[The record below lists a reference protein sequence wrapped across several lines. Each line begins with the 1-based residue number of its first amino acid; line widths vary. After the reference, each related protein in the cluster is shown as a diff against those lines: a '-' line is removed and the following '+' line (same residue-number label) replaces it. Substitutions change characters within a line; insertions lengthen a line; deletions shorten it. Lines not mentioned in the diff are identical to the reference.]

1 MNKINLL
8 IIPVIAAILLAG
20 CAKVECNEPYIK
32 VGNECCLDQNDNSI
46 CDNDETVEDEEPR
59 ACTMEWDPVCGV
71 DGKTYSNE
79 CTAGDVGIAY
89 EGECKDETAESS
101 KPLVRAVDDEQSD
114 EEPEDTREMELVFT
128 MSEGKTVDIGYL
140 PNQVILLNISKGN
153 KVMFDEAGIEILGVW
168 NNAISVKVP
177 GVTLGERFTVAKD
190 APVEVYTVDG
200 KISMDF
206 KDNRRLFV
214 DRVID

>member
-46 CDNDETVEDEEPR
+46 CDNDEIAEETPV

-79 CTAGDVGIAY
+79 CTAGDVEIAY
-89 EGECKDETAESS
+89 EGECKEETAESS
-101 KPLVRAVDDEQSD
+101 KNLVRAVDGEQSD
-114 EEPEDTREMELVFT
+114 EEPQDTREMELVYT
-128 MSEGKTVDIGYL
+128 MSEGRTVDIGYL
-140 PNQVILLNISKGN
+140 PDQVILLNISKGN
-153 KVMFDEAGIEILGVW
+153 KIVFDEAGVEIAGVW
-168 NNAISVKVP
+168 NNAISVRVP
-177 GVTLGERFTVAKD
+177 GATLGEKFTVAKE
-190 APVEVYTVDG
+190 APVDVYTVDG
-200 KISMDF
+200 KIRMDF
-206 KDNRRLFV
+206 RDDKVLIITNIV
-214 DRVID
+214 D